1 MFFLRKYSRIVA
13 LPLAALM
20 MAITMPL
27 GVAQAALVG
36 TEQVVDPS
44 QAETNR
50 AYVAAFVAREDVRA
64 EMRKMGVDPNEAK
77 RRVAVMS
84 DVEIQ
89 RVAARIDEVPAG
101 QGAAGAIIG
110 ALVTIFIVL
119 LITDLLGLTDIF
131 PFVKR
136 HKNEEP
142 GT

>member
-13 LPLAALM
+13 LPLVALM
-20 MAITMPL
+20 MAVTMPL

-36 TEQVVDPS
+36 TDQVVAPS
-44 QAETNR
+44 QAEADR
-50 AYVAAFVAREDVRA
+50 ARVAAFIAREDVRA
-64 EMRKMGVDPNEAK
+64 EMRKMDVDPDEAK

-84 DVEIQ
+84 DMEIQ
-89 RVAARIDEVPAG
+89 RVAARIDTTPAG

-110 ALVTIFIVL
+110 AIVTIFIIL

-136 HKNEEP
+136 HKNN
-142 GT
+142 